1 METDQL
7 TAGRRLCLG
16 WHVDNTDEGYMSM
29 RLFSGHETNL
39 PDQPG
44 GGQKAID
51 LTGLTARMAEL
62 QTSIKTLAKQF
73 TGDNIWALFESL
85 ARRANRAWTEFEEQH
100 SWLAEEGTALQAE
113 VQGFSTS
120 ATVAKFRDDVA
131 EAKGQLET
139 DFEKAV
145 RDRELLSRQRREL
158 DSQLADAEDE
168 LRTQTIEMAGY
179 DVAPIKHVNKWY
191 ELIRAVTLFI
201 LLGIVESF
209 AGFDIFR
216 FEGSSALALGAS
228 VLTIIYLTGTSHFGA
243 SSMAKILEH
252 MHAAR
257 HFRTRYPDGEDE
269 DGNKVHLLP
278 LSPMTQIVAWV
289 STCLCF
295 AGAFGLVAWRLH
307 AASKDAYLGGTAM
320 YVTVAI
326 AAITVAYYLV
336 ELKLAPKY
344 DSDLQETWEGLDANV
359 ASLAADLEELGKVP
373 AEDGEMVDAYPV
385 ARQRAVSKY
394 RSSLE
399 AARKVAAEST
409 AVLPKRIASFLAQL
423 SRYSGAHTT
432 CRKGYLG
439 AVNALLRTV
448 KASHGDLDWSSLNVN
463 DHATVA
469 RVEEM
474 FDRKAIPAIDAAAL
488 ESVLKAFKPEVVLPE
503 DISQISVGDLEQA
516 IQQRVRE
523 SLSHAD
529 APVEGRRKVRGSD
542 TVFDFEQRERE

>member
-1 METDQL
+1 MK
-7 TAGRRLCLG
+7 
-16 WHVDNTDEGYMSM
+16 
-29 RLFSGHETNL
+29 LFSGIHKTDEL
-39 PDQPG
+39 EEPG
-44 GGQKAID
+44 GQRAVD
-51 LTGLTARMAEL
+51 LTGLTTKLTEL
-62 QTSIKTLAKQF
+62 QAGIKTLARQF

-85 ARRANRAWTEFEEQH
+85 ARRAQRAAAEFEEQH
-100 SWLAEEGTALQAE
+100 RWLAEEGTALQAE

-120 ATVAKFRDDVA
+120 ATVAKFKDDVA
-131 EAKGQLET
+131 EAKGQLEA
-139 DFEKAV
+139 DLEKAI

-158 DSQLADAEDE
+158 ENQLADAEDE

-228 VLTIIYLTGTSHFGA
+228 ILTIIYLTGTSHFGA

-289 STCLCF
+289 STLLCF
-295 AGAFGLVAWRLH
+295 FGAFGLVAWRLQ

-344 DSDLQETWEGLDANV
+344 DGDLQETWEGLDANV
-359 ASLAADLEELGKVP
+359 ASLAADLEDLGKVP
-373 AEDGEMVDAYPV
+373 GEDGELVDAYPV
-385 ARQRAVSKY
+385 ARQKAVSKY

-423 SRYSGAHTT
+423 SRYSGAHVT
-432 CRKGYLG
+432 CRNGYLG

-448 KASHGDLDWSSLNVN
+448 KASHGDFDWSSLNVG
-463 DHATVA
+463 DPATVA

-474 FDRKAIPAIDAAAL
+474 FDRKAAPTIDAAAL

-503 DISQISVGDLEQA
+503 DISQINVGDLERT
-516 IQQRVRE
+516 IQERVRE

-529 APVEGRRKVRGSD
+529 APVEARRKVRGTD
-542 TVFDFEQRERE
+542 TVFDFDRGHE